1 MKDAK
6 SALGSLLNLVSL
18 PRRNKPQV
26 GSTPADVVHAENKWK
41 LLRYRA
47 RPEGL
52 AFSTPILMVPSLIN
66 RHYVLD
72 LMPGKSLAEFLVSR
86 GHDLYC
92 IDWGTPGDED
102 RYVTFDDV
110 VDRIL
115 GRAVRVACRTSDS
128 DAVHLFGYCLGGTLT
143 AIHAA
148 LHGERVRSLLALAAP
163 VAFEHAGVM
172 GRWTRSPQFEPGLV
186 TQAMGNVP
194 WQLLQA
200 SFQMLRPT
208 LSLSKAVHLIDRAW
222 DDEYLDGFLALETWG
237 NDNVAFPG
245 EAYRQYLEEL
255 YRGDK
260 LVRDALYVSGRQVK
274 LSAITCPTLAI
285 TFLHD
290 NIVPVEAAEPL
301 VTRVS
306 SDDPANQDRELWKL
320 PGGHVGAVV
329 SRAAAKGLW
338 PKLSAWWAVRD

>member
-6 SALGSLLNLVSL
+6 SALRSLLNLATL
-18 PRRNKPQV
+18 PRREKPVV
-26 GSTPADVVHAENKWK
+26 GATPADVVHAENKWR

-52 AFSTPILMVPSLIN
+52 AFSTPVLMVPSLIN

-72 LMPGKSLAEFLVSR
+72 LMPVKSLAEFLVAR

-102 RYVTFDDV
+102 RYVTFDDI
-110 VDRIL
+110 VDRAI
-115 GRAVRVACRTSDS
+115 GRALRVACRTSDS
-128 DAVHLFGYCLGGTLT
+128 DAAHLFGYCLGGTLA

-148 LHGERVRSLLALAAP
+148 VHQDRVRSLLALAAP
-163 VAFEHAGVM
+163 VAFEHAGLM
-172 GRWTRSPQFEPGLV
+172 GAWTRAPGFDPAAV
-186 TQAMGNVP
+186 SQAFGNVP

-200 SFQMLRPT
+200 SFHLLRPT
-208 LSLSKAVHLIDRAW
+208 LNLSKAVHLLDRAW

-237 NDNVAFPG
+237 NDNVSFPG
-245 EAYRQYLEEL
+245 EAYREYLERL
-255 YRGDK
+255 YRDDA
-260 LVRDALYVSGRQVK
+260 LVRGTLHVNGRPAR
-274 LSAITCPTLAI
+274 LEAITAPTLAI
-285 TFLHD
+285 SFVHD
-290 NIVPVEAAEPL
+290 NIVPEAAASPL
-301 VTRVS
+301 V
-306 SDDPANQDRELWKL
+306 DRIAAEDKELWKL